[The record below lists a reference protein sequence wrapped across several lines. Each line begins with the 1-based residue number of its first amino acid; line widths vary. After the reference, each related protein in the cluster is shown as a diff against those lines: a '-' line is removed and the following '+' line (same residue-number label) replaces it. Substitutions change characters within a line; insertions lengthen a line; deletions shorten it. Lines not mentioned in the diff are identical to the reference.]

1 MKNLTGLL
9 ALFFIGTSFLYSQ
22 STSPTLQAGLSG
34 IAFDKGDLDAEVIA
48 KLIAEKQDE
57 IKVRLIQ
64 TMLLDDLDEA
74 GGLISAYVNDLLNV
88 VLSGSKPQVQTKNIL
103 ESTVNVAVVLAFV
116 NHYVGVID
124 GDARDNL
131 NKLAMSLG
139 YILPEE
145 YKSMPPPSSLVEMI
159 QNPKYAQVFTEKL
172 DDDKVSVSDYNS
184 DILTQFAVFLID
196 MTAEALQQNETLKER
211 GLFRFT
217 DSQWYI
223 SENLF
228 SNSQEKTV
236 GFTQNAFFRSYIDLR
251 NKAKEAS
258 KLKQDVDSLER
269 RRFDQILSND
279 FSIKKMK
286 LSIDNKR
293 KKLQTAVKNKSREE
307 SILKQDVDSLEK
319 KYTNLKLSND
329 SRIQKIDSLTESKRK
344 EFQTAFNQFRKLQKD
359 LKEKGGAATSEYA
372 QLVFQDIQE
381 YINAYVDAFGVFDFI
396 YRNGL
401 QISSIDTLLSG
412 QLDSLANSLGSLN
425 PDINIDISRIEI
437 ANYQKLVNHLKKQLK
452 EIPEK
457 YVAEFSPFFAEI
469 EDLLIKSTIE
479 TGGTLKNH
487 EQIFLIGKKLLPVA
501 RTIVTLSGD
510 TSSVELV
517 LRKAELQL
525 VANAVDSLS
534 VKLGLSKKD
543 SDSFMAFYKLF
554 GSIQN
559 LDDIQSYEQ
568 FFKSF
573 YLTLDVFVD
582 GKLKSVLQKVV
593 GLTNDHIE
601 LVKTDSADYVNVDVQ
616 GVLASLS
623 EMKYNRWRPFSL
635 YLTVGG
641 NFMWFPG
648 DGQQVQENNISG
660 FQYFGEKIGLKIK
673 LKDNAYLNSF
683 SKGEVFNY
691 YGRKYIRKV
700 PPKQPVVSDYHFLLY
715 ASGLLYNLVGTSSEN
730 SINSTMVGAG
740 FGLSFFN
747 GLDFNVSAGMPVGI
761 SNPKLFINAGFEIRF
776 MEYIQA
782 LGK

>member
-34 IAFDKGDLDAEVIA
+34 ITFEKGDLDAELIA

-64 TMLLDDLDEA
+64 TMLLDDLEDA
-74 GGLISAYVNDLLNV
+74 GGLISAYVNDLLNI

-116 NHYVGVID
+116 NHYVGIVD
-124 GDARDNL
+124 GKERANL
-131 NKLAMSLG
+131 NKFAMSLG
-139 YILPEE
+139 YVLPRN
-145 YKSMPPPSSLVEMI
+145 YKDIPPPSSLVDMI
-159 QNPKYAQVFTEKL
+159 KNPIYSESSYEISESETRVAASKL
-172 DDDKVSVSDYNS
+172 ENKV
-184 DILTQFAVFLID
+184 LTQLAAYLID
-196 MTAEALQQNETLKER
+196 LTAESLQNNEVLKER
-211 GLFRFT
+211 GLFRFI
-217 DSQWYI
+217 DSDWYN
-223 SENLF
+223 SESLYRNLEPRSSDF
-228 SNSQEKTV
+228 SERL
-236 GFTQNAFFRSYIDLR
+236 FFESYILIGRKVDTL
-251 NKAKEAS
+251 NTLKE
-258 KLKQDVDSLER
+258 K
-269 RRFDQILSND
+269 I
-279 FSIKKMK
+279 
-286 LSIDNKR
+286 ID
-293 KKLQTAVKNKSREE
+293 
-307 SILKQDVDSLEK
+307 
-319 KYTNLKLSND
+319 
-329 SRIQKIDSLTESKRK
+329 TESKVRYFLELQEQTK
-344 EFQTAFNQFRKLQKD
+344 EIKIKKVTDNDLDAISKIDTELKNLELQISKLDSTIQSDENSVTKLTEYIKTNLHNND
-359 LKEKGGAATSEYA
+359 SNIKKGVNVYA
-372 QLVFQDIQE
+372 QEVYQDIQK
-381 YINAYVDAFGVFDFI
+381 YVNAYVDAFGVFDFI

-401 QISSIDTLLSG
+401 QISSIDTLLSA

-457 YVAEFSPFFAEI
+457 YVAEFSPFFAEV
-469 EDLLIKSTIE
+469 ENLLIKSTTE

-715 ASGLLYNLVGTSSEN
+715 ASGLLYNLAGTSSEN

>member
-1 MKNLTGLL
+1 MKSIW
-9 ALFFIGTSFLYSQ
+9 FIAFIFISTSFLYSQ
-22 STSPTLQAGLSG
+22 STSPTLQAGLGG
-34 IAFDKGDLDAEVIA
+34 ITFDKGDLDTELIA

-64 TMLLDDLDEA
+64 TMLLEDLEDA
-74 GGLISAYVNDLLNV
+74 GGLISAYVNDLLTV
-88 VLSGSKPQVQTKNIL
+88 ILSGSKPEIQTKNIL

-116 NHYVGVID
+116 NHYVGVVD
-124 GDARDNL
+124 GKERANL
-131 NKLAMSLG
+131 NKFAMSLG
-139 YILPEE
+139 YVLPRN
-145 YKSMPPPSSLVEMI
+145 YKDIPPPSSLVDMI
-159 QNPKYAQVFTEKL
+159 KNPIYSESSYELSESETMVAASKL
-172 DDDKVSVSDYNS
+172 ENKV
-184 DILTQFAVFLID
+184 LTQLAAYLID
-196 MTAEALQQNETLKER
+196 LTAESLQNNEVLKER
-211 GLFRFT
+211 GLFRFI
-217 DSQWYI
+217 DSDWYN
-223 SENLF
+223 SESLYRNLEPRF
-228 SNSQEKTV
+228 SDFSERH
-236 GFTQNAFFRSYIDLR
+236 FFESYILIGKKVDTL
-251 NKAKEAS
+251 NTLKE
-258 KLKQDVDSLER
+258 K
-269 RRFDQILSND
+269 I
-279 FSIKKMK
+279 
-286 LSIDNKR
+286 ID
-293 KKLQTAVKNKSREE
+293 
-307 SILKQDVDSLEK
+307 
-319 KYTNLKLSND
+319 
-329 SRIQKIDSLTESKRK
+329 TESKVRYFL
-344 EFQTAFNQFRKLQKD
+344 ELQEQTREIRIKKVTDNDLVAMSEIDTELNNLELKINKLDSTIQSDENSVTK
-359 LKEKGGAATSEYA
+359 LSEYIKTNLHNNDSNIKKGVNVYA
-372 QLVFQDIQE
+372 REVYQDIQK
-381 YINAYVDAFGVFDFI
+381 YVNAYVDAFGVFDFI

-412 QLDSLANSLGSLN
+412 QLDTLANSLGSLN
-425 PDINIDISRIEI
+425 PDINIDISKIEI
-437 ANYQKLVNHLKKQLK
+437 ASYQKLVTHLKKQLK

-510 TSSVELV
+510 TSSVELI

-525 VANAVDSLS
+525 VADAVDSLS

-593 GLTNDHIE
+593 GLTTDHIE

-648 DGQQVQENNISG
+648 DGQQVQEKNISG
-660 FQYFGEKIGLKIK
+660 FQYFGEKIGLKVK

-683 SKGEVFNY
+683 SKGEVFSY
-691 YGRKYIRKV
+691 YGRKYIRKA
-700 PPKQPVVSDYHFLLY
+700 PPKQPVINDVHFLLY
-715 ASGLLYNLVGTSSEN
+715 ASGLLYNLAGTSSEN
-730 SINSTMVGAG
+730 SINSTMIGAG

-747 GLDFNVSAGMPVGI
+747 GLDFNISAGLPVGI
-761 SNPKLFINAGFEIRF
+761 SNPKLFLNAGFEIRF

-782 LGK
+782 LSKN